1 MIKSDEQRGEQ
12 QSSGL
17 MSVEKQV
24 VFARASSKH
33 SGCALR
39 RANQRGMQTN
49 VLSTLQMQRTQE
61 VLTVL
66 FKPHVLLREGF

>member
-12 QSSGL
+12 QSLGL

-33 SGCALR
+33 SGYALT
-39 RANQRGMQTN
+39 RANQHGMQTN
-49 VLSTLQMQRTQE
+49 ILSTLQM
-61 VLTVL
+61 
-66 FKPHVLLREGF
+66 